1 MKKFKLFASIASM
14 CLAVAALCFG
24 VYSAQNVTYTIG
36 GSISYEVEDVFVQIE
51 TRVFKV
57 ASTQTKE
64 EMQTAVKT
72 LATTSLDSIANT
84 TFVESQKFDVYDS
97 EKGTGTLG
105 TTGIDITYGTKAG
118 ETTAYYT
125 YYIVIN
131 IKNLSPSR
139 DVSAYITD
147 TTTAT
152 NINSI
157 KVTNTYQNRI
167 KSTETRNIVIA
178 YSIDNLQESVTSNFG
193 YTLTVDYKGYNPY
206 ENLLKTDGS
215 MWYVEYGSYS
225 NSPIKWKYV
234 GTMDADGTM
243 QKYTYS
249 STKPTGLAGKAV
261 FVQQSLS
268 EHNDIGFD
276 KNGSN
281 NYYTSTIR
289 EQIKDGTYFNLS
301 DEEKTLNLA
310 MPRTISSISSIE
322 EVSNSSDYQETTDQ
336 YRLPDSSTDKF
347 WLMSLGEVN
356 TYLGTDNSSRTFNNR
371 NWWLRSPFSGFSDP
385 TIMTMYVGIG
395 GGFGRNPASTNECC
409 VRAAFILSTTAS
421 I

>member
-105 TTGIDITYGTKAG
+105 ATGIDITYGTKSG

-178 YSIDNLQESVTSNFG
+178 YSIDNLKESVISNFG
-193 YTLTVDYKGYNPY
+193 YTLTVNYKEYYDPY

-225 NSPIKWKYV
+225 NSSIKWKYV

-249 STKPTGLAGKAV
+249 PTKPTGLAGRAV

-268 EHNDIGFD
+268 ED
-276 KNGSN
+276 KNIAFDTNRSN

-289 EQIKDGTYFNLS
+289 GQIKDGTYFNLS

-310 MPRTISSISSIE
+310 MPRTISSIK
-322 EVSNSSDYQETTDQ
+322 EVSYNDSGSQETTTDK
-336 YRLPDSSTDKF
+336 YTLSDSSTDKF

-356 TYLGTDNSSRTFNNR
+356 TYLGTDNSSRTFNNQ
-371 NWWLRSPFSGFSDP
+371 NWWLRSPMSDYTFATMLVKDSGSIYFHY
-385 TIMTMYVGIG
+385 TNIMQC
-395 GGFGRNPASTNECC
+395 R
-409 VRAAFILSTTAS
+409 VRAAFILSTTAK